1 MNQASKGVPTVEM
14 PSRQSQHHIQQ
25 LLRETLTLTQQAA
38 EAHEVV
44 IEAPQWSQPPLLPP
58 LPPPQDHPHHP
69 TTTKAATAAAETV
82 AEEKKMGESPQ
93 PNPAHPA
100 DVIGLAAGAQKN
112 RGGREPTGG
121 EPTHIVKARNI
132 LTQLIPFLVQEEARL
147 AAQAANA
154 LDEWLAEHWGEPIVL
169 LETQH
174 EEKGPTSK
182 SDPTEGEEPDTPDT
196 IPWAPPT
203 PPSHLQPATHPLT
216 QHRTLHHPD
225 PHPLHEPQQ
234 LGTVDREPTEEYP
247 SPPDPEETTPRRR
260 RAEGERELHRR
271 DHRLPAQRRRR
282 THGGRELH
290 QREHRVPEGNYD
302 SRRRRTHEGAS
313 SDKENDGSTERGD
326 DTEVQLV

>member
-1 MNQASKGVPTVEM
+1 MIRGTRRMNQVRRVNDWQTWGGGEAAAEASLEQITQLLMNQASKGAPTVEM

-25 LLRETLTLTQQAA
+25 LLRETLALTQQAA

-44 IEAPQWSQPPLLPP
+44 IEAPQWSQPPPLPP
-58 LPPPQDHPHHP
+58 PPPPQDHPHHP

-100 DVIGLAAGAQKN
+100 DVIGLAAGAQEN
-112 RGGREPTGG
+112 HGGREPTGG

-174 EEKGPTSK
+174 KEKGPTSK
-182 SDPTEGEEPDTPDT
+182 LDPTEGEEPDTPDT
-196 IPWAPPT
+196 IPWAPST

-216 QHRTLHHPD
+216 QHRT
-225 PHPLHEPQQ
+225 
-234 LGTVDREPTEEYP
+234 
-247 SPPDPEETTPRRR
+247 
-260 RAEGERELHRR
+260 
-271 DHRLPAQRRRR
+271 

-290 QREHRVPEGNYD
+290 QRGHRVPEGDYD

-313 SDKENDGSTERGD
+313 SD
-326 DTEVQLV
+326 